1 MKTRRNHRHKTATAT
16 ATGRRRRN
24 TQIHRR
30 KRTTVSSGRRRHFFK
45 RGGGE
50 KEDNAIKPIL
60 EGLDFGILKNAMI
73 QQDLIDNGSN
83 VSLKLNTNT
92 NSMSISSTT
101 EPTTKV
107 SFTLDD
113 MLIEFKS
120 YTSGK
125 LGEVYVF
132 VDTQLYG
139 KIIIVINTNTEV
151 KDYSAEAA
159 TAINSAVLSY
169 YETQI
174 KPIQQ

>member
-1 MKTRRNHRHKTATAT
+1 
-16 ATGRRRRN
+16 
-24 TQIHRR
+24 
-30 KRTTVSSGRRRHFFK
+30 VSFGRRRHKFFK

-151 KDYSAEAA
+151 NDYSAEVA
-159 TAINSAVLSY
+159 TAINYAVLLY
-169 YETQI
+169 YEKKI
-174 KPIQQ
+174 KPIQQNL